1 MKYIIGYLA
10 VFFTF
15 FACSNDS
22 ISVNEVPIGII
33 EKNSIIPLLEYKFDD
48 INGFELGS
56 DFEELYVKKQIDYGD
71 NCTLSLDNGN
81 LKLRYTESTP
91 VEISTKAEN
100 MYANIINETVKED
113 VLGTLGV
120 KIQTVDKKSVYIG
133 GIKNNKLW
141 FGLFDNKTKEKIKE
155 WKDNNEFERIVS
167 TNNGYGN
174 YVDVNIDYLQQTDNI
189 QTENGLCVLLYPQNH
204 KAIFINDNKIS
215 SAALIPRNKVSLK
228 TWYNKSILIQSEEEY
243 CENDYFVYSDEGE
256 LITSFHNIDVFDEY
270 NTDTWYPCSYT
281 EVIGIGLRACWYD
294 ILRVALDSPYVWE
307 EIVWSTQ
314 IDLFLSLASSYSV
327 RMTSKLISINDNL
340 WEMEYEAVKFSGDRI
355 KTHFIINVE
364 NGNIVYQ

>member
-1 MKYIIGYLA
+1 ML
-10 VFFTF
+10 FR
-15 FACSNDS
+15 S
-22 ISVNEVPIGII
+22 
-33 EKNSIIPLLEYKFDD
+33 
-48 INGFELGS
+48 
-56 DFEELYVKKQIDYGD
+56 
-71 NCTLSLDNGN
+71 
-81 LKLRYTESTP
+81 STP

-256 LITSFHNIDVFDEY
+256 LITSFHNIDAFDEY
-270 NTDTWYPCSYT
+270 NK
-281 EVIGIGLRACWYD
+281 IGRASCRE
-294 ILRVALDSPYVWE
+294 RV
-307 EIVWSTQ
+307 
-314 IDLFLSLASSYSV
+314 
-327 RMTSKLISINDNL
+327 
-340 WEMEYEAVKFSGDRI
+340 
-355 KTHFIINVE
+355 
-364 NGNIVYQ
+364 

>member
-1 MKYIIGYLA
+1 MFRPIRRKKKEMDIDAAKELLQCSRRGVLA
-10 VFFTF
+10 VNGDDGYPYAVPVNYFYDSDAGKIYFHGARTGHKVDALKASDKVCFT
-15 FACSNDS
+15 
-22 ISVNEVPIGII
+22 V
-33 EKNSIIPLLEYKFDD
+33 
-48 INGFELGS
+48 
-56 DFEELYVKKQIDYGD
+56 YG
-71 NCTLSLDNGN
+71 
-81 LKLRYTESTP
+81 
-91 VEISTKAEN
+91 
-100 MYANIINETVKED
+100 NETVKED

-256 LITSFHNIDVFDEY
+256 LITSFHNIDAFDEY

-355 KTHFIINVE
+355 KTHFIIKVE
-364 NGNIVYQ
+364 NGHIVYQ